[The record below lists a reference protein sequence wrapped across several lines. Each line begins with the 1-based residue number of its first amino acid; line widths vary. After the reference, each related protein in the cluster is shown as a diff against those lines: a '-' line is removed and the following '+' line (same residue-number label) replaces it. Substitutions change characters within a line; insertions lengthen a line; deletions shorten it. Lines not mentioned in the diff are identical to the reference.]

1 MKHTQPARIIIYGAV
16 SRAPSNPPKTLDRIK
31 QLLHIVADRIAI
43 KLNFSKR
50 INYKN
55 YERHW
60 TYNRGDLAI
69 ADSVQESLHRIG
81 CTYPIAR
88 TNWEGLNELQ
98 LTDQD
103 IVIVA
108 GSGYI
113 HPKKN
118 GNLPAR
124 VFSDYDAIMK
134 SGCRVS
140 LIGIGVNVLL
150 DWNHSKATNLTA
162 ESRTVLN
169 ALLGLCSSITVRDE
183 QSQKFIQQLGD
194 YNTSIIGDPAL
205 FLPEQLSEPAAQ
217 KPCSKLR
224 IGLSI
229 PFHGIEPTEW
239 IRGNIKDFIKFLKK
253 LQKSRNS
260 EFEYF
265 LHYDSERLIYEVMRD
280 SGLDVTLRDGDTH
293 ALLSHYRDLDLHIG
307 GMLHSCIMASS
318 QRIPTIALA
327 YDAKHFGFFKLL
339 EREEFCVYNQSLDY
353 SKLNNLIDHIINSQ
367 ATQRQQLDARIKHL
381 EASYLEAIAK
391 AVAPALPAPTSPHF
405 DPKENSQISAE

>member
-1 MKHTQPARIIIYGAV
+1 MKTSKDARVIIYGAV
-16 SRAPSNPPKTLDRIK
+16 SRAPSDIPNKFNKIK
-31 QLLHIVADRIAI
+31 NYLHLVADRISI
-43 KLNFSKR
+43 RFGFPEI

-55 YERHW
+55 YERRW

-69 ADSVQESLHRIG
+69 SDSVHESLRQIG
-81 CTYPIAR
+81 CAKPIVRA
-88 TNWEGLNELQ
+88 NWEELAELK

-103 IVIVA
+103 IVMVA

-113 HPKKN
+113 HPKKT

-124 VFSDYDAIMK
+124 VFSDYDAIKK

-150 DWNHSKATNLTA
+150 DWDHSKATSLTA
-162 ESRTVLN
+162 DSRAVLE
-169 ALLGLCSSITVRDE
+169 ALFGICSSITVRDE
-183 QSQKFIQQLGD
+183 QSQKFIRQLGN
-194 YNTSIIGDPAL
+194 YNTPIIGDPAL
-205 FLPEQLSEPAAQ
+205 FLSEQFSEPTIQ
-217 KPCSKLR
+217 RQDTKLR

-239 IRGNIKDFIKFLKK
+239 IRSNIKEFIEFLRK
-253 LQKSRNS
+253 LQQSKNAK
-260 EFEYF
+260 FEYY
-265 LHYDSERLIYEVMRD
+265 LHYDSERLVYEVMRD

-293 ALLSHYRDLDLHIG
+293 TLLSHYRCLDLHIG

-339 EREEFCVYNQSLDY
+339 EREEFCIYNQSLDY
-353 SKLNNLIDHIINSQ
+353 SKLNNLIDQIVNSQ

-381 EASYLEAIAK
+381 ETSYLEAIAK
-391 AVAPALPAPTSPHF
+391 AVATALPAPTSPRF
-405 DPKENSQISAE
+405 DQRENSQISAE